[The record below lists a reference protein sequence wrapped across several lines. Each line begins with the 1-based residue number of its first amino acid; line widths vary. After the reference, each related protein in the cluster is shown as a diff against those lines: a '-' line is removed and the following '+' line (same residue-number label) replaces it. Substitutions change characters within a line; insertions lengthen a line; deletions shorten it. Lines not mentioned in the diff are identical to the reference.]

1 MSAPTKKP
9 NAGSN
14 ASPKDV
20 PKVGRKPA
28 QARAKARV
36 EALLEAAVVL
46 IGEKGSEAMRMSEV
60 ASQAGVPIGSLYQ
73 YFPDKAALLL
83 ELAQIYN
90 LRIRAQIRAMLETVQ
105 SQEDI
110 APLLN
115 DLLEGYYQMFLK
127 EPVAR
132 DIWCGTQAHKS
143 LQWCDIEDSRLNG
156 GLVFESLKR
165 FYPKSKWP
173 ALKTNSFLIMQLTG
187 AAVRLAIALDPVEG
201 RAVMDSYGTLI
212 SREFVQDT

>member
-1 MSAPTKKP
+1 MSAPTKK
-9 NAGSN
+9 SN
-14 ASPKDV
+14 TS

-36 EALLEAAVVL
+36 EALLEAAVIL
-46 IGEKGSEAMRMSEV
+46 IAEKGSEAMRMSEV

-90 LRIRAQIRAMLETVQ
+90 LRIRAQIGAMLETVQ
-105 SQEDI
+105 TQADI

-115 DLLEGYYQMFLK
+115 DLLEGYYQMFLD

-156 GLVFESLKR
+156 GLVFENLKQ

-173 ALKTNSFLIMQLTG
+173 ELKTSSFLIMQLTG
-187 AAVRLAIALDPVEG
+187 AAVRLAIALEPEEG
-201 RAVMDSYGTLI
+201 RAVMNSYATLLG
-212 SREFVQDT
+212 REFDQHT

>member
-1 MSAPTKKP
+1 MSAPTKK
-9 NAGSN
+9 SN
-14 ASPKDV
+14 TS

-36 EALLEAAVVL
+36 EALLEAAVIL
-46 IGEKGSEAMRMSEV
+46 IAEKGSEAMRMSEV

-90 LRIRAQIRAMLETVQ
+90 LRIRAQIGAMLEAVQ
-105 SQEDI
+105 TQADI

-115 DLLEGYYQMFLK
+115 DLLEGYYQMFLD

-156 GLVFESLKR
+156 GLVFENLKQ

-173 ALKTNSFLIMQLTG
+173 ELKTSSFLIMQLTG
-187 AAVRLAIALDPVEG
+187 AAVRLAIALEPEEG
-201 RAVMDSYGTLI
+201 RAVMNSYATLLG
-212 SREFVQDT
+212 REFDQHT

>member
-1 MSAPTKKP
+1 MPVPPKKP
-9 NAGSN
+9 FAG
-14 ASPKDV
+14 

-36 EALLEAAVVL
+36 GSLLDAAISL
-46 IGEKGSEAMRMSEV
+46 IAQKGSEAMRMSDV
-60 ASQAGVPIGSLYQ
+60 ASKAGVPIGSLYQ

-90 LRIRAQIRAMLETVQ
+90 LRIRAQISAMLETLQ
-105 SQEDI
+105 TREDI

-115 DLLEGYYQMFLK
+115 DLLEGYYQMFLD

-156 GLVFESLKR
+156 QLVFESLKR
-165 FYPKSKWP
+165 FYPQSKWP
-173 ALKTNSFLIMQLTG
+173 SLETRSFLIMQLTG
-187 AAVRLAIALDPVEG
+187 AAVRLAIALEPDEG
-201 RAVMDSYGTLI
+201 RAIMDSYSTLI
-212 SREFVQDT
+212 VREFGQMP

>member
-1 MSAPTKKP
+1 MSPPTKKP
-9 NAGSN
+9 NAARKTGS
-14 ASPKDV
+14 
-20 PKVGRKPA
+20 KPA

-46 IGEKGSEAMRMSEV
+46 IASKGSEAMRMSEV

-90 LRIRAQIRAMLETVQ
+90 LRIRRQIEAMLETVQ
-105 SQEDI
+105 NYDDI
-110 APLLN
+110 APLLD
-115 DLLEGYYQMFLK
+115 DLLEGYYQMFLE

-156 GLVFESLKR
+156 ALVFENLKR
-165 FYPKSKWP
+165 FYPKPKWP
-173 ALKTNSFLIMQLTG
+173 ELKTRSFLAMQLTG
-187 AAVRLAIALDPVEG
+187 AAVRLAIALEPEEG
-201 RAVMDSYGTLI
+201 RVVMDSYSKLI
-212 SREFVQDT
+212 RREFVQPD